1 MNYRSN
7 FGNPVAVNHD
17 RLLWVRDLPDADG
30 PGYVSLN
37 GGFGETN
44 RSRRP
49 NADRG
54 GFEMTSA
61 KRPFVARGKL
71 TPTWF
76 HFAHLQGPTFRCC
89 SGGFPSHM

>member
-37 GGFGETN
+37 GEFGE
-44 RSRRP
+44 RI
-49 NADRG
+49 
-54 GFEMTSA
+54 
-61 KRPFVARGKL
+61 
-71 TPTWF
+71 
-76 HFAHLQGPTFRCC
+76 GPDGQTRT
-89 SGGFPSHM
+89 GAVLK